1 MASGD
6 SAGMNEGMQTSL
18 WHRFRASRSELVV
31 LALLFLAI
39 GTGMNAFG
47 KWARIAHFRHDWQIA
62 TCYLGY
68 VLPMALLI
76 RGLSFPIQYCV
87 CVTLFVPLEVGG
99 YALGSSVA
107 FDDNAFECFGIRSFT
122 AVMCAGVALI
132 PPIGLRVGQW
142 IREFRPES
150 TRRAEASR

>member
-1 MASGD
+1 
-6 SAGMNEGMQTSL
+6 MNEGMQTSL

-31 LALLFLAI
+31 LALVFLAI

-107 FDDNAFECFGIRSFT
+107 FDDNAFEFFGIRSFT

-142 IREFRPES
+142 IRELRPES
-150 TRRAEASR
+150 ARRAEASR